1 MRAEGAFS
9 EAGPAWCKIRSF
21 RPGHIMSQPVLE
33 HIVCTLG
40 DHAVRMGYWQW
51 GEPAAGHVVL
61 CVHGL
66 TRQGRD
72 FDALASELIE
82 QAHQRGLPPL
92 RIVCPDMPGRGQ
104 SAWLP
109 DPALY
114 QIPVYVQGMVQ
125 LLTRLAQQAPVD
137 TLDWVGTSMGGLIGM
152 GLASLQG
159 SAAWPAQVPSL
170 AHLVLNDVGPQ
181 ITHASVA
188 RIGAYAGDTGHYAS
202 EAEALQA
209 LQERFAAFGPHT
221 QEEWARLNRPM
232 LRPHPAGGLR
242 LHYDPALA
250 DAFREVPREAFDA
263 GTQVLWKLYDALSTP
278 TLVIR
283 GAESDLLTPEAAHA
297 MQMRGP
303 RAHVVE
309 IAGAGHAPALDHAA
323 EMQPIADFLLGSS
336 GVSRV

>member
-1 MRAEGAFS
+1 MKTLVGIWLEASPPCTWPIETTADSIGSTLRETLVCSATMRCPIATIGS
-9 EAGPAWCKIRSF
+9 W
-21 RPGHIMSQPVLE
+21 
-33 HIVCTLG
+33 VC
-40 DHAVRMGYWQW
+40 
-51 GEPAAGHVVL
+51 
-61 CVHGL
+61 
-66 TRQGRD
+66 
-72 FDALASELIE
+72 S
-82 QAHQRGLPPL
+82 
-92 RIVCPDMPGRGQ
+92 
-104 SAWLP
+104 
-109 DPALY
+109 
-114 QIPVYVQGMVQ
+114 
-125 LLTRLAQQAPVD
+125 
-137 TLDWVGTSMGGLIGM
+137 
-152 GLASLQG
+152 G
-159 SAAWPAQVPSL
+159 SAAWPAGVPSL

-209 LQERFAAFGPHT
+209 LQERFAAFGPRT
-221 QEEWARLNRPM
+221 PEEWARLNRPM

-303 RAHVVE
+303 HAHVVE